1 MEIIKMEELTST
13 IYAMTLKGSLVQE
26 MKEPGQF
33 VHIKVDEQTP
43 LLRRP
48 ISLANIEKE
57 RSEFTVIFR
66 KEGVGTSELSK
77 KRVGESLDILGPLGN
92 GFPLTGMHEG
102 KTALLIGGG
111 VGIPPLYELSKQL
124 NKRGVNVFHV
134 LGFQSKEQMFFID
147 EFTKLGPTFVSTAD
161 GSKGTKGF
169 VTDILDQEQLNG
181 DRIYSCGPTPMLKAL
196 EDRFKDQDF
205 YVSLEERMA
214 CGIGAC
220 FACVRKV
227 KKQECGHD
235 YKKICSDGP
244 VFHIGEVIL

>member
-1 MEIIKMEELTST
+1 MEELTST

-48 ISLANIEKE
+48 ISIANIEKE

-124 NKRGVNVFHV
+124 NNRGVNVIHV
-134 LGFQSKEQMFFID
+134 LGFQSKEHMFFIY

-214 CGIGAC
+214 CGIGAWFRLC
-220 FACVRKV
+220 AK
-227 KKQECGHD
+227 
-235 YKKICSDGP
+235 S
-244 VFHIGEVIL
+244 

>member
-1 MEIIKMEELTST
+1 MEELTST

-48 ISLANIEKE
+48 ISIANIEKE

-124 NKRGVNVFHV
+124 NNRGVNVIHV
-134 LGFQSKEQMFFID
+134 LGFQSKEHMFFIY

-220 FACVRKV
+220 FA
-227 KKQECGHD
+227 
-235 YKKICSDGP
+235 
-244 VFHIGEVIL
+244 